1 MEFKIPV
8 LENMLIMAR
17 QHVAIEQ
24 EAARRIRLESQADKQ
39 AGPQIQMPAEDT
51 GRTVQFDEPKKNPP

>member
-24 EAARRIRLESQADKQ
+24 EAARQNRRDSQMDKQ
-39 AGPQIQMPAEDT
+39 AGAQIQMPAEDT

>member
-17 QHVAIEQ
+17 QHLALEE
-24 EAARRIRLESQADKQ
+24 EAARRYKRDSQMDKPPG
-39 AGPQIQMPAEDT
+39 AQIQMPADDT